1 MGWRYDC
8 QCCRMDFRY
17 DKRKYEI
24 EMGNKKMEL
33 TLYLENGKTLRFENV
48 TNIKQDSYI
57 TSMVEFK
64 YISAS
69 DGKKKRACFSL
80 NSVIGI
86 STDKEDFD
94 VNSLF

>member
-1 MGWRYDC
+1 
-8 QCCRMDFRY
+8 
-17 DKRKYEI
+17 
-24 EMGNKKMEL
+24 MEL

-57 TSMVEFK
+57 TSMVTFK

-69 DGKKKRACFSL
+69 DGKKKIASFGL
-80 NSVIGI
+80 NSLIGI
-86 STDKEDFD
+86 SVGKEDFY

>member
-1 MGWRYDC
+1 
-8 QCCRMDFRY
+8 
-17 DKRKYEI
+17 
-24 EMGNKKMEL
+24 MEL

-57 TSMVEFK
+57 TSMVTFK

-69 DGKKKRACFSL
+69 DGKKKIASFGL
-80 NSVIGI
+80 NSLIGI
-86 STDKEDFD
+86 SVDKEDFD

>member
-1 MGWRYDC
+1 
-8 QCCRMDFRY
+8 
-17 DKRKYEI
+17 
-24 EMGNKKMEL
+24 MEL

-57 TSMVEFK
+57 TGMVTFK

-69 DGKKKRACFSL
+69 DGKKKRAIFSF
-80 NSVIGI
+80 NSLIGL
-86 STDKEDFD
+86 SVDKEDFD

>member
-1 MGWRYDC
+1 
-8 QCCRMDFRY
+8 
-17 DKRKYEI
+17 
-24 EMGNKKMEL
+24 MEL

-57 TSMVEFK
+57 TGMVTFK

-69 DGKKKRACFSL
+69 DGKKKSASFSL

-86 STDKEDFD
+86 SIDKEDFD

>member
-1 MGWRYDC
+1 
-8 QCCRMDFRY
+8 
-17 DKRKYEI
+17 
-24 EMGNKKMEL
+24 MEL

-57 TSMVEFK
+57 TSMVTFK

-69 DGKKKRACFSL
+69 DGKKKIASFCL
-80 NSVIGI
+80 NSFIGI
-86 STDKEDFD
+86 SVDKEDFD

>member
-1 MGWRYDC
+1 
-8 QCCRMDFRY
+8 
-17 DKRKYEI
+17 
-24 EMGNKKMEL
+24 MEL

-57 TSMVEFK
+57 TGMVTFK

-69 DGKKKRACFSL
+69 DGKKKIASFSL
-80 NSVIGI
+80 NSLIGI
-86 STDKEDFD
+86 SVDKDDFD

>member
-1 MGWRYDC
+1 
-8 QCCRMDFRY
+8 
-17 DKRKYEI
+17 
-24 EMGNKKMEL
+24 MEL
-33 TLYLENGKTLRFENV
+33 NLYLENGKILRFENV
-48 TNIKQDSYI
+48 TNLEQESYV
-57 TSMVEFK
+57 TSLVTFN
-64 YISAS
+64 YVSAY

>member
-1 MGWRYDC
+1 
-8 QCCRMDFRY
+8 
-17 DKRKYEI
+17 
-24 EMGNKKMEL
+24 MGNKKYG
-33 TLYLENGKTLRFENV
+33 TYFIFRKWKTLRFENV

>member
-1 MGWRYDC
+1 
-8 QCCRMDFRY
+8 
-17 DKRKYEI
+17 
-24 EMGNKKMEL
+24 MEL

-69 DGKKKRACFSL
+69 DGKKEKGVF
-80 NSVIGI
+80 
-86 STDKEDFD
+86 
-94 VNSLF
+94 